1 MASPMP
7 LIQAYPSEPLLETP
21 NFDTSMQDT
30 DFNYFDTFNTASQLY
45 GLDGADYSPANWGFP
60 TKESEQVV
68 DPILTCCAPNFAPS
82 LDFGGSDLLS
92 PAQELTP
99 PPSAVEAKPIH
110 GWPTGKISASKK
122 AGQKPPAID
131 TQAETNGRFASRHG
145 QITPP
150 MSSKSPESESLAEPT
165 ATAAPP
171 SKRGRKPSAK
181 AAAKKEAAAPKP
193 PPAKS
198 TRKPRKGSAA
208 EAAATAAAAAA
219 AAEEQ
224 EEEVEPLTGEAR
236 AKRAR
241 FLERNRQA
249 AFTCRQRKKQW
260 AKDLEDRHRT
270 LERENQNLKLVL
282 VSLKDEFH
290 YLRQQ
295 VVSHTTCE
303 CSGAREYIHRSSR
316 VLAGERPAAA
326 AGVVSGNSTAER
338 LPSVDSNAAIPPP
351 GLEQALR
358 ASLGQFECEQTAPRL
373 KAADGMDFDGP
384 ELDGMTL

>member
-1 MASPMP
+1 
-7 LIQAYPSEPLLETP
+7 
-21 NFDTSMQDT
+21 
-30 DFNYFDTFNTASQLY
+30 
-45 GLDGADYSPANWGFP
+45 
-60 TKESEQVV
+60 
-68 DPILTCCAPNFAPS
+68 
-82 LDFGGSDLLS
+82 
-92 PAQELTP
+92 
-99 PPSAVEAKPIH
+99 
-110 GWPTGKISASKK
+110 
-122 AGQKPPAID
+122 
-131 TQAETNGRFASRHG
+131 
-145 QITPP
+145 

-165 ATAAPP
+165 TTAAPP

-181 AAAKKEAAAPKP
+181 AAAKEAAAPKP
-193 PPAKS
+193 TLAKS

-208 EAAATAAAAAA
+208 EAAAAAAD
-219 AAEEQ
+219 EH
-224 EEEVEPLTGEAR
+224 EEEEEPLTGEAR

-316 VLAGERPAAA
+316 ALAGEGPAAA
-326 AGVVSGNSTAER
+326 AGIVSGSSTEER
-338 LPSVDSNAAIPPP
+338 LPSVDLNAAIPPP

-358 ASLGQFECEQTAPRL
+358 ASLGQFERAQQAAPRL
-373 KAADGMDFDGP
+373 KTADGLDFDGP